1 MTDAPQARLTRR
13 GLLGGGLA
21 LLAGG
26 AAAQELRPL
35 ARPAPPAPPTG
46 ALAAPPA
53 TRLRA
58 RQSLPDVIRE
68 AGLEGR
74 VSVALVDVG
83 DGTVLAAHEAAR
95 PMPPASVAKAL
106 TALWALDAFPLDH
119 SFSTRLL
126 AAGAVEGGVV
136 KGDLILA
143 GGGDPGLDTDRLAGL
158 AARLAGAGITGAD
171 GFRVW
176 PGPLPEVREIDPG
189 QLPHLAYNPAVS
201 GLNLNFNRV
210 FFEWAAQGGGRYRT
224 VLDARGEE
232 FRPRVAVARMTVE
245 PRNLPVYT
253 YAQDG
258 PVDVW
263 TVARGQLGE
272 AGSRWLPVRA
282 PALYAGQAFRA
293 LAEGQGVRL
302 PPPVLAAALP
312 EGAAEVATLP
322 SEPVEALLK
331 EMLLYSTNLTAEV
344 LGREASLARG
354 LGAATPAESARHMS
368 DWLARETGARVRLV
382 DHSGLGPASRVA
394 PAEMALALASR
405 GTMER
410 LRPLLRSL
418 ALTDAAGEALARPP
432 ALVRAKTGTLNFVS
446 TLAGYARTLEGE
458 DLAFAIFAADL
469 DARARAAGSDDE
481 IPEGSRDFLARA
493 RRLQQVLLQRWGAGV
508 A

>member
-1 MTDAPQARLTRR
+1 MADAPLRRLTRR
-13 GLLGGGLA
+13 GLLGGGMA

-26 AAAQELRPL
+26 AAAQGLRPL
-35 ARPAPPAPPTG
+35 ARPLPPAPPSG

-58 RQSLPDVIRE
+58 RLSLPDLIRE

-74 VSVALVDVG
+74 ASVALVDVRS
-83 DGTVLAAHEAAR
+83 GTMLAAHDASR
-95 PMPPASVAKAL
+95 PLPPASVAKAL

-126 AAGAVEGGVV
+126 AAGPVEGGVIQ
-136 KGDLILA
+136 GDLVLA

-158 AARLAGAGITGAD
+158 AARLAGAGITGAA

-189 QLPHLAYNPAVS
+189 QLDHLAYNPAVS

-224 VLDARGEE
+224 TLDARGEA
-232 FRPRVAVARMTVE
+232 FRPAVATARMSVE
-245 PRNLPVYT
+245 PRRLPVYT
-253 YAQDG
+253 YARDG
-258 PVDVW
+258 EVDVW

-272 AGSRWLPVRA
+272 AGSRWLPVRN

-293 LAEGQGVRL
+293 LADGQGVRL
-302 PPPVLAAALP
+302 PPPALADALP
-312 EGAAEVATLP
+312 EGGTEVAALP

-344 LGREASLARG
+344 LGREASLAHGVR
-354 LGAATPAESARHMS
+354 AATPAESARHMNE
-368 DWLARETGARVRLV
+368 WLLRATGARVRLV

-410 LRPLLRSL
+410 LRPLLKNHV
-418 ALTDAAGEALARPP
+418 LTDASGEALARPP

-446 TLAGYARTLEGE
+446 TLAGYARTLGGE

-469 DARARAAGSDDE
+469 DARERVAGSDDE
-481 IPEGSRDFLARA
+481 IPAGSREFLGRA
-493 RRLQQVLLQRWGAGV
+493 RRLQQVLLQRWGSGV